1 MNLIALY
8 LFLYI
13 PDGGK
18 LMDIVAMVLF
28 GISIGILICYL
39 GGLMAIDL
47 APKEATGFFIYP
59 YVLDTVCNGFITPV
73 NMYIL

>member
-47 APKEATGFFIYP
+47 APKEATGAAVGVIGIASYGSRHSGYFKWLFY
-59 YVLDTVCNGFITPV
+59 
-73 NMYIL
+73 